1 MLRVYIP
8 ALGIKIGPTPGL
20 AVREPTGQALTQARQ
35 EVHSASAKGM
45 PEKVLTTVSIPL
57 KAKSSIPEPCIWHT
71 QTHLPHMTHL
81 LGS

>member
-1 MLRVYIP
+1 MP
-8 ALGIKIGPTPGL
+8 ALGKKMGPTPGL
-20 AVREPTGQALTQARQ
+20 AIRAPTGQTLTQARQ
-35 EVHSASAKGM
+35 EVQPASAKGI

-57 KAKSSIPEPCIWHT
+57 NAKSSIPEPCIWHT